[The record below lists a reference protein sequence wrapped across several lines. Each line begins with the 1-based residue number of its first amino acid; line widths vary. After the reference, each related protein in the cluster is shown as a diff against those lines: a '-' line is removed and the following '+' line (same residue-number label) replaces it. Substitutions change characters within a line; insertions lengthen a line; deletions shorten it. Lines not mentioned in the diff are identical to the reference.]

1 MATKNIL
8 IDKQIQDNIRI
19 IDCMLRTMSTA
30 ENLAIFDKN

>member
-19 IDCMLRTMSTA
+19 IDYMLRTMSTA